1 MSKKR
6 IKFLIINIIVLSLVY
21 MFFLQIFS
29 YDKKYQIF
37 AERDNSDNLLY
48 YVPANF
54 NDANESKN
62 KYKKIYTTNFIDMF
76 DRYDTEVG
84 LAPKIIK
91 SNEDKIAF
99 YENFEDKSD
108 IKIDLLNYDMTPFK
122 TANSNKTIFPVIV
135 DQAQKDTYP
144 IGSTFFEFTFNSY
157 EINIDYAFI
166 VVAYANTA
174 IDYMFHKDY
183 TPNEDF
189 AIVNYKDY
197 KKCQEYLGVG
207 SNTRAFYKY
216 NWLVSIFRSGYT
228 PYSTYNQP
236 DNTVLLPQPADFSW
250 TRYQNAS
257 TLLSDY
263 DDSLSNEK
271 TMYIGKVPTEKN
283 EIALE
288 VSSTF
293 MYDYYSSKENRKKI
307 EDVNIDEIKAELN
320 KNIMIKLYAFKQSD
334 KLNLDD
340 YYLFQDFKIVGVN
353 LTEGLYSDYI
363 YISDA
368 SFKELQNH
376 SSYTSYVTG
385 GSDDDNMK
393 LLGRYN
399 SYVDKNTAAAVLT
412 NQQTYFLTGY
422 SVILLFIFL
431 LALIVSTVYLYK
443 DVLTDTYDNFYY
455 NKNLKKEFYN
465 RRYLIDKLLY
475 YIISFIIVALL
486 SYIIYKFNIF
496 SVTKYTI
503 AIAIIAAL
511 IIQIIF
517 EISFYIIINKIGKT
531 KRIEV

>member
-6 IKFLIINIIVLSLVY
+6 IKFLIINIIVLSLLY

-29 YDKKYQIF
+29 YDTKYQIF

-48 YVPANF
+48 YVPSNF
-54 NDANESKN
+54 DDSNESKN

-76 DRYDTEVG
+76 DFYEHKVG

-91 SNEDKIAF
+91 SNKDEIAF

-108 IKIDLLNYDMTPFK
+108 IKIDLLNYDMTPYK

-135 DQAQKDTYP
+135 DQSRKDEYP
-144 IGSTFFEFTFNSY
+144 IGSTFFEFTFNGY
-157 EINIDYAFI
+157 EKNIDYAFI

-174 IDYMFHKDY
+174 IDHMFDKYY
-183 TPNEDF
+183 TPHDDF

-207 SNTRAFYKY
+207 SYTKALFKY
-216 NWLVSIFRSGYT
+216 NWLVYIYRVGYT
-228 PYSTYNQP
+228 PYSTYNEP
-236 DNTVLLPQPADFSW
+236 DNTILRDYPANFDW
-250 TRYQNAS
+250 IKYQNAS

-263 DDSLSNEK
+263 DEGLSNAK

-288 VSSTF
+288 VSSTKID
-293 MYDYYSSKENRKKI
+293 DYYSSEENRKKI

-320 KNIMIKLYAFKQSD
+320 KNIMIKLFAFRSTKYD
-334 KLNLDD
+334 FNDD
-340 YYLFQDFKIVGVN
+340 YYKDFKIVGVN
-353 LTEGLYSDYI
+353 LTEGPCSDYI

-368 SFKELQNH
+368 AFKELQN
-376 SSYTSYVTG
+376 YTSYVTV

-465 RRYLIDKLLY
+465 KRYLIDKLLY
-475 YIISFIIVALL
+475 YFISFIIVALL

-503 AIAIIAAL
+503 VIAIIATL

-531 KRIEV
+531 KRIEI